1 MSRYGSAAPP
11 EVPRA
16 TQIMNQLQP
25 ISSGTVSSSTWNQLS
40 RLWCWVRRIL
50 LFWLE
55 DEPAT
60 LLHMSRPK
68 PGVVIC
74 YECRRRVTQRELDAG
89 LHNHAKAAAAS
100 GTHAQ
105 EQ

>member
-1 MSRYGSAAPP
+1 
-11 EVPRA
+11 
-16 TQIMNQLQP
+16 MNQFQP
-25 ISSGTVSSSTWNQLS
+25 ISSTTAVSPMRN
-40 RLWCWVRRIL
+40 RLTRMFHLLRRAL

-55 DEPAT
+55 DQPAT
-60 LLHMSRPK
+60 LLHMSRSPR

-74 YECRRRVTQRELDAG
+74 YECRRRVTQQELAAG

>member
-1 MSRYGSAAPP
+1 MS
-11 EVPRA
+11 
-16 TQIMNQLQP
+16 QFQP
-25 ISSGTVSSSTWNQLS
+25 ISSTAVSSPLRDTLNRVL
-40 RLWCWVRRIL
+40 RALRRSL

-60 LLHMSRPK
+60 LLHMSRTPQ

-74 YECRRRVTQRELDAG
+74 YECRCRVTQHELDAG

>member
-1 MSRYGSAAPP
+1 
-11 EVPRA
+11 
-16 TQIMNQLQP
+16 MNRFQP
-25 ISSGTVSSSTWNQLS
+25 ISSTAATVSFWTRVSHFLTGL
-40 RLWCWVRRIL
+40 RRGL

-60 LLHMSRPK
+60 LLHMTGGAKS
-68 PGVVIC
+68 GIVIC
-74 YECRRRVTQRELDAG
+74 YECRRRVTEQELAAG
-89 LHNHAKAAAAS
+89 LHNHAKAAAAAD